1 MQKRT
6 HLQTRRFV
14 HTLNVN
20 CKTFICH
27 MVAVRK
33 FSDIPWR
40 LLKLYLYLSL
50 SGCIRWYRQGPRT
63 RLSYKTPKSSVRQFA
78 NSLCV
83 CFQWFIPKGNR
94 ATYKN
99 ESKLFP
105 IMLIG
110 FKVFHPSPHSPDL
123 TTPTIMYRVC

>member
-6 HLQTRRFV
+6 HLQTRTFV
-14 HTLNVN
+14 HTLNGN
-20 CKTFICH
+20 CKTFIMSH
-27 MVAVRK
+27 GGGTQVFRHSLEAAEIVSSFDPMRLHTV
-33 FSDIPWR
+33 DIDKD
-40 LLKLYLYLSL
+40 LEYVSL
-50 SGCIRWYRQGPRT
+50 DI
-63 RLSYKTPKSSVRQFA
+63 YKTPKSSVRQFA

-83 CFQWFIPKGNR
+83 CFQWFIPKVNR

-110 FKVFHPSPHSPDL
+110 FKVFH
-123 TTPTIMYRVC
+123 